1 ERRRVPAQRVPRRR
15 RRIPARAGRA
25 RPAQRRDAGR
35 RASEPAAA
43 HGAPPRLA
51 RLHGLGS
58 DSPKDGHSY
67 RGGGPPPRPHA
78 GCVASS
84 EIFWNGGA
92 GYDIHVLAG
101 ETSPSLLD
109 LLVIKEDTTPPR
121 LSFASH
127 PPADIASIS
136 FTPNFL
142 SLAVP
147 PRSGGV
153 TVDTATGKV

>member
-1 ERRRVPAQRVPRRR
+1 MGSPTVARR
-15 RRIPARAGRA
+15 GRA
-25 RPAQRRDAGR
+25 SLAWFWM
-35 RASEPAAA
+35 AST
-43 HGAPPRLA
+43 
-51 RLHGLGS
+51 
-58 DSPKDGHSY
+58 
-67 RGGGPPPRPHA
+67 
-78 GCVASS
+78 

-109 LLVIKEDTTPPR
+109 LLVIKEDTSPPR

-127 PPADIASIS
+127 PPADVASIT

-153 TVDTATGKV
+153 TVDTATGKVTVAAAPTIPSFVLEA